1 MTAFQGTVPPI
12 WLKPSVY
19 QALGK
24 HLASVLPH
32 EACGVLL
39 GAAAA
44 GGMRIDT
51 YLPMRNVAPDP
62 LHAFV
67 PHPADWISALYLAPP
82 PIGLFHSHPL
92 AAPQPSSADL
102 DGLTGLGDHFAVYL
116 IGAPGKEP
124 ANPILL
130 NGYSIQ
136 RTRTEGGERSVS
148 LIETPLQVLL
158 K

>member
-1 MTAFQGTVPPI
+1 
-12 WLKPSVY
+12 Y

-51 YLPMRNVAPDP
+51 YVPMRNVAPDP

-67 PHPADWISALYLAPP
+67 PHPADWISALYLSPP
-82 PIGLFHSHPL
+82 PVGLFHSHPR
-92 AAPQPSSADL
+92 AAPQPSSSDL
-102 DGLTGLGDHFAVYL
+102 RGLTGLGDHFAVYL
-116 IGAPGKEP
+116 IGAPGAEP
-124 ANPILL
+124 ASPLLL
-130 NGYSIQ
+130 NGYGIQ
-136 RTRTEGGERSVS
+136 RTRTEEGVLSVS
-148 LIETPLQVLL
+148 LIQANLQVLL